1 MSAAK
6 KVGIIGMGHV
16 GAHVA
21 SSLITQGIVDE
32 LALVDVKQNK
42 LIAEVQDLRDSL
54 SFAPH
59 AVRIENAGADYAALA
74 DCDVI
79 VNAAGHVEAALENR
93 DGELQ
98 VTAAEVR
105 TFARTV
111 VDAGFSG
118 VWVSIA
124 NPCDVVATAIW
135 HLTGYDP
142 AKIIG
147 TGTALDSA
155 RVRCVLS
162 EATGYAQS
170 SVDAYMLG
178 EHGFSQFVA
187 WSLARIGGKPLAE
200 LEREQP
206 ERFPLDH
213 AALEESARMNGY
225 TVAQGKR
232 CTEYAVAAAAAR
244 LVRAVLSN
252 EHAIIPCSTMLTGQY
267 GQEGLWASLP
277 CCVGANGVEEVIHL
291 NLTPEEERL
300 FARSCDHIRDNI
312 SQLTWW

>member
-1 MSAAK
+1 MGSVR

-21 SSLITQGIVDE
+21 SALIAQGTADE
-32 LALVDVKQNK
+32 LLLADVNADK
-42 LIAEVQDLRDSL
+42 LASEVQDLRDSL

-59 AVRIENAGADYAALA
+59 TVRVEGVGADYAALA
-74 DCDVI
+74 GCDVI

-98 VTAAEVR
+98 VTTAAAR
-105 TFARTV
+105 AFARTV
-111 VDAGFSG
+111 ARAGFAG
-118 VWVSIA
+118 VWVSVA

-147 TGTALDSA
+147 SGTALDSA
-155 RVRCVLS
+155 RLRCVLS
-162 EATGYAQS
+162 QATGYEQGS
-170 SVDAYMLG
+170 IGAYMLG
-178 EHGFSQFVA
+178 EHGFSQFAA
-187 WSLARIGGKPLAE
+187 WSHVRVGGKPLAE

-206 ERFPLDH
+206 ERFALDH
-213 AALEESARMNGY
+213 ANLEEQARMNGY
-225 TVAQGKR
+225 AVVKGKR
-232 CTEYAVAAAAAR
+232 CTEYGVAAAAAR
-244 LVRAVLSN
+244 IVRAVLCN

-267 GQEGLWASLP
+267 GQSGLWASLP
-277 CCVGANGVEEVIHL
+277 CCVGAAGVEEVLHL
-291 NLTPEEERL
+291 DLTPEEEQA

-312 SQLTWW
+312 SQLSWW